1 MEAFLELIHSI
12 NPWSAAI
19 RICLA
24 VLFGGIIGFERGLHG
39 RTAGLRTH
47 ILVCLGST
55 LTALVGLY
63 SVQSLGLSGDPL
75 RVGAQVISGIGF
87 LGVGTIILRNREHAK
102 GLTTAAGLWA
112 TACMGLTIGIG
123 FYTAAIVSFVMIM
136 VTISIFF
143 HIDRKIKKHHPA
155 FRCYAEISD
164 INAVSTLQSDI
175 SPLTKQIELIPAR
188 SGLKPNVGLEF
199 RTDNQQKYASILS
212 VLESS
217 ENVILVLPIP
227 GDEL

>member
-47 ILVCLGST
+47 ILVCIGST

-63 SVQSLGLSGDPL
+63 AVQTLGLSGDPL

-102 GLTTAAGLWA
+102 GLTTAAGLWS
-112 TACMGLTIGIG
+112 TACMGLTIGVG

-136 VTISIFF
+136 VTISLFF
-143 HIDRKIKKHHPA
+143 HLDRKIKNHHPT
-155 FRCYAEISD
+155 FRCYAELSD
-164 INAVSTLQSDI
+164 IRATTVLQKDLAPFARQI
-175 SPLTKQIELIPAR
+175 DLTPAR
-188 SGLKPNVGLEF
+188 SGLKSNVGLEF
-199 RTDNQQKYASILS
+199 RTDNHQKYASILS
-212 VLESS
+212 VLETS
-217 ENVILVLPIP
+217 ENVVVILPIP
-227 GDEL
+227 SDEL

>member
-1 MEAFLELIHSI
+1 MEAFLELIHTI
-12 NPWSAAI
+12 NPWSATI

-24 VLFGGIIGFERGLHG
+24 VLFGGVIGFERGLHG

-87 LGVGTIILRNREHAK
+87 LGVGTIILRNRDHVK

-143 HIDRKIKKHHPA
+143 HLDRKIKDHHPT
-155 FRCYAEISD
+155 FRCYAELSD
-164 INAVSTLQSDI
+164 IQNMTALQSDLA
-175 SPLTKQIELIPAR
+175 PLTKQIDLTPAR
-188 SGLKPNVGLEF
+188 SGLKSHVGLEF
-199 RTDNQQKYASILS
+199 RTDNHHKYQSILS
-212 VLESS
+212 VLESN
-217 ENVILVLPIP
+217 ENVVVILPIP
-227 GDEL
+227 TEEA

>member
-47 ILVCLGST
+47 ILVCIGST

-143 HIDRKIKKHHPA
+143 HIDRKIKNHHPT
-155 FRCYAEISD
+155 FRCYAELSD
-164 INAVSTLQSDI
+164 IGAMAVLQKDLA
-175 SPLTKQIELIPAR
+175 PLAKQIDLTPAR
-188 SGLKPNVGLEF
+188 SGLKSNVGLEF
-199 RTDNQQKYASILS
+199 KTDNHQKYASILS
-212 VLESS
+212 TLETS
-217 ENVILVLPIP
+217 ENVVVILPIP
-227 GDEL
+227 SDEL